1 MNAAAPAPAY
11 TADPRAIAQAR
22 AAAAK
27 QANEAAIG
35 KVAEDFEAFF
45 ASAYFEQM
53 FSGIQPD
60 PVTGGGEQFMKQLVG
75 VSTAAVFA
83 FVLTYVIALIIHKT
97 IGLRVSESDEIEGLD
112 IALHGESGYNLTEP
126 LGSLIE
132 STSEGHAHSHGTK
145 PAMA

>member
-1 MNAAAPAPAY
+1 MNVAAPAPAY

-60 PVTGGGEQFMKQLVG
+60 PVTGGGE
-75 VSTAAVFA
+75 
-83 FVLTYVIALIIHKT
+83 
-97 IGLRVSESDEIEGLD
+97 
-112 IALHGESGYNLTEP
+112 GESMFRSLMIQEYGKAVARQHS
-126 LGSLIE
+126 LGIADVVKRQLLQLQE
-132 STSEGHAHSHGTK
+132 QQ
-145 PAMA
+145 

>member
-1 MNAAAPAPAY
+1 MNAAATAPTY

-53 FSGIQPD
+53 FSSIKPD
-60 PVTGGGEQFMKQLVG
+60 PVTGGGE
-75 VSTAAVFA
+75 
-83 FVLTYVIALIIHKT
+83 
-97 IGLRVSESDEIEGLD
+97 
-112 IALHGESGYNLTEP
+112 GESMFRSLMIQEYGKAVARQHS
-126 LGSLIE
+126 LGIADVVKRQLLQLQE
-132 STSEGHAHSHGTK
+132 QQ
-145 PAMA
+145 

>member
-1 MNAAAPAPAY
+1 MNAAAPALAY

-60 PVTGGGEQFMKQLVG
+60 PVMGGGE
-75 VSTAAVFA
+75 
-83 FVLTYVIALIIHKT
+83 
-97 IGLRVSESDEIEGLD
+97 
-112 IALHGESGYNLTEP
+112 GESMFRSLMIQEYGKAVARQHS
-126 LGSLIE
+126 LGIADVVKRQLLQLQE
-132 STSEGHAHSHGTK
+132 QQ
-145 PAMA
+145 